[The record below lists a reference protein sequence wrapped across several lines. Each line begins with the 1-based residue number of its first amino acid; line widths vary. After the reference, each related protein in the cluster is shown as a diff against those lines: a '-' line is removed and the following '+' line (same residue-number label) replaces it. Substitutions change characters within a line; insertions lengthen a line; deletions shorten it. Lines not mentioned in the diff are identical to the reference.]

1 MQTSSPSDLSLKLLN
16 LNNCIT
22 LRLNGISMYPLLKA
36 GDVATIEKCNVDS
49 LKRGDI
55 AVFKS
60 ENKWI
65 VHRYFKKELIDNTYL
80 ITTKGDSR
88 MWIDPPFLED
98 KFIGKMT
105 SFRRRERV
113 FNLSSNFYS
122 ILGSIIVNTSRLNTL
137 FFVFNR
143 KFWERMQ

>member
-1 MQTSSPSDLSLKLLN
+1 MRSANSSDLSLKLLN
-16 LNNCIT
+16 INKRVT
-22 LRLNGISMYPLLKA
+22 LRLNGFSMYPLLRA
-36 GDVATIEKCNVDS
+36 GDVATIEKCNIVA

-65 VHRYFKKELIDNTYL
+65 VHRYFKKQLLDNKYL

-88 MWIDPPFLED
+88 VWIDTPFLED
-98 KFIGKMT
+98 EFIGKLT
-105 SFRRRERV
+105 SFRRRGRV
-113 FNLSSNFYS
+113 YSLSSNFYK
-122 ILGSIIVNTSRLNTL
+122 ILGFVIVYTSKLNTL

-143 KFWERMQ
+143 KFWESLK